1 MCESSTFSEKSH
13 SFTCQSG
20 AKKLGRLHR
29 IFDGLFALSVLIALA
44 PFLILLAAAIV
55 FDSGLPIFFRQS
67 RVGQNGQLFS
77 ILKFRTMRA
86 ATTGPAITVG
96 GDSRV
101 TRVGRLLRK
110 LKLDEIPQMWNVARG
125 EMALVGPR
133 PEVPQYVDLNNPL
146 WRSVLQVP
154 PGITDPASILY
165 RNEEAILAKA
175 ENPIEFYEKTLLPTK
190 LVLNLSYLEQRTFAS
205 DVRIILQTI
214 RCAMWP
220 ETNN

>member
-1 MCESSTFSEKSH
+1 M
-13 SFTCQSG
+13 
-20 AKKLGRLHR
+20 
-29 IFDGLFALSVLIALA
+29 
-44 PFLILLAAAIV
+44 
-55 FDSGLPIFFRQS
+55 
-67 RVGQNGQLFS
+67 
-77 ILKFRTMRA
+77 
-86 ATTGPAITVG
+86 
-96 GDSRV
+96 

-175 ENPIEFYEKTLLPTK
+175 GNPIEFYEKTLLPMK

-205 DVRIILQTI
+205 DVRVILQTI
-214 RCAMWP
+214 RCAMCP